1 MNGHYSWIYKS
12 RASNAAAVD
21 LVRSVLMRQ
30 ETPTDVRNFP
40 SCQTIFE
47 ALYSLDS
54 PSQVGVVT
62 SYKAFEAYDTDHPER
77 IACILIKST
86 PPTHYYVI
94 MNNRELD
101 IERIVRFWR
110 TATFDAASECVVC
123 MRSLLPP
130 KNRKKNKTGL
140 PHTRCA
146 FCYASLCVT
155 CLDKLKIDDCHK
167 CPVCRQWAL
176 DGGDFGVPWTADIR
190 HAAESRR
197 VSDADAHAI
206 DILCDRVLC
215 LLDGHVFLIV
225 RIDDTFRLDSV
236 FEMAKLARTNR
247 YSERSGGDHIST
259 VRKEV
264 KRICDDALRHT
275 SNIQIWLRRK
285 TFGIDRT
292 SEKPIEEVSV
302 FRVQSAHRLQQLHP
316 DAWVDVVLY
325 NLMLV
330 DGEDEAS
337 YLFCPRKTAYLHP
350 HEFTV
355 PARLRDILKNVAQ
368 EHRRPM
374 TVSVVIE
381 NAAAAN
387 TENGEGKEEEN
398 GEKKASKGMNFDV
411 DERLNVTTAHE
422 AFVSARFAVLSD
434 DARELLLT
442 VRIMHDDP
450 HTCDALSYRYHVVS
464 GDIVRLAPGE
474 SEVVIGRDV
483 DGLLGTRSITRFL

>member
-1 MNGHYSWIYKS
+1 
-12 RASNAAAVD
+12 
-21 LVRSVLMRQ
+21 
-30 ETPTDVRNFP
+30 
-40 SCQTIFE
+40 
-47 ALYSLDS
+47 
-54 PSQVGVVT
+54 
-62 SYKAFEAYDTDHPER
+62 
-77 IACILIKST
+77 
-86 PPTHYYVI
+86 
-94 MNNRELD
+94 
-101 IERIVRFWR
+101 
-110 TATFDAASECVVC
+110 
-123 MRSLLPP
+123 
-130 KNRKKNKTGL
+130 
-140 PHTRCA
+140 
-146 FCYASLCVT
+146 
-155 CLDKLKIDDCHK
+155 
-167 CPVCRQWAL
+167 
-176 DGGDFGVPWTADIR
+176 
-190 HAAESRR
+190 
-197 VSDADAHAI
+197 
-206 DILCDRVLC
+206 
-215 LLDGHVFLIV
+215 
-225 RIDDTFRLDSV
+225 
-236 FEMAKLARTNR
+236 MAKLARTNR

-442 VRIMHDDP
+442 VGIMHDDP

-474 SEVVIGRDV
+474 SEVAIGRDV